1 MLCPSGT
8 SLPSCD
14 DHYAQRQSHGDGV
27 HLVGL
32 VRTVTCTLVSSPAKP
47 CIDVLPIPANTNEM
61 GWFEASLERLIAAYS
76 GIDLFRMITYDAGAC
91 SERNGAAARARSLHY
106 LFGLK
111 GSQPTLFTEAQ
122 RLLASLP
129 SARAAAETADILGG
143 QRTVL
148 RRVYITEEMVGFD
161 SWEHLRTVLRV
172 ESETLDAK
180 GRRTVLENRYFLASL
195 PASRLTAKQW
205 LRLVRLHWGVENN
218 CHHTLDTAFEQ
229 DERPWIESSPRGM
242 LVVAILRRL
251 ALTLLALFRS
261 ITQRSDERRG
271 TPWLDLLRWFYNAV
285 ISATDDDIAA
295 LRPRALARAP

>member
-1 MLCPSGT
+1 
-8 SLPSCD
+8 
-14 DHYAQRQSHGDGV
+14 
-27 HLVGL
+27 
-32 VRTVTCTLVSSPAKP
+32 VRAK
-47 CIDVLPIPANTNEM
+47 
-61 GWFEASLERLIAAYS
+61 RLH
-76 GIDLFRMITYDAGAC
+76 D
-91 SERNGAAARARSLHY
+91 

-129 SARAAAETADILGG
+129 SARAATETADILGG

-161 SWEHLRTVLRV
+161 S
-172 ESETLDAK
+172 
-180 GRRTVLENRYFLASL
+180 
-195 PASRLTAKQW
+195 
-205 LRLVRLHWGVENN
+205 
-218 CHHTLDTAFEQ
+218 
-229 DERPWIESSPRGM
+229 PRGM

-261 ITQRSDERRG
+261 ITRRSDERRG

>member
-1 MLCPSGT
+1 MRADLATCNHLRGSERPR
-8 SLPSCD
+8 PQ
-14 DHYAQRQSHGDGV
+14 AQPTRPW
-27 HLVGL
+27 
-32 VRTVTCTLVSSPAKP
+32 TLVSTA
-47 CIDVLPIPANTNEM
+47 
-61 GWFEASLERLIAAYS
+61 
-76 GIDLFRMITYDAGAC
+76 AC
-91 SERNGAAARARSLHY
+91 SERNGAFVRAKRLHD

-129 SARAAAETADILGG
+129 SARAATETADILGG

-172 ESETLDAK
+172 ESGTFDAN

-218 CHHTLDTAFEQ
+218 CHHTLDTAFEE